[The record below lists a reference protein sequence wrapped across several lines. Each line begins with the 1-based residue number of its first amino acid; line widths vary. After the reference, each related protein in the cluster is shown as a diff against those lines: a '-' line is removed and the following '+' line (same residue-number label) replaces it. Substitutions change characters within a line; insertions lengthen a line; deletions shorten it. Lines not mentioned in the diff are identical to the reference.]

1 MLKYDRLQNH
11 FRYNK
16 QRRSCFV
23 SGVMQKLAVSED
35 TIRRDIK
42 ELDTR
47 DLLRAVRGGAHSIV
61 QKNTTIAT
69 GKRRFGRK
77 KDYRRKGFLSLIR
90 NDQVLF
96 LTEVPLFW
104 N

>member
-1 MLKYDRLQNH
+1 
-11 FRYNK
+11 
-16 QRRSCFV
+16 
-23 SGVMQKLAVSED
+23 MQKLAVSED

-69 GKRRFGRK
+69 GKK
-77 KDYRRKGFLSLIR
+77 KVWKKKGLSQKRLY
-90 NDQVLF
+90 
-96 LTEVPLFW
+96 P
-104 N
+104 